1 MRYAAL
7 ILGLVLL
14 SAGRSLAAQEADG
27 ETIYRKECKSC
38 HGLKGVPPAR
48 ERAKYKKLKSF
59 AEDGFV
65 SELSAD
71 SIVTILKNG
80 IDKDMKS
87 FAKKL
92 SEPEMQA
99 VAGYAKQLAEAR
111 KEES

>member
-7 ILGLVLL
+7 ILGLALL
-14 SAGRSLAAQEADG
+14 PAGRTLAAQADG
-27 ETIYRKECKSC
+27 EAIYRKECKSC

-59 AEDGFV
+59 AEEGFV

-87 FAKKL
+87 FVKKL
-92 SEPEMQA
+92 TEPEMQA
-99 VAGYAKQLAEAR
+99 VAAYAKQLAEAR